1 MSADLYPANIWAPF
15 ADPNWVLADEDGA
28 REVVRARTPA
38 SSEVAVLYTDAGSV
52 WRWRGHASPW
62 LVAVLD
68 TLCGCLNSGFDSEAK
83 DEALNNLQL
92 PPVKRYCRVMADELW
107 QAAVHA

>member
-1 MSADLYPANIWAPF
+1 MSADLYPAGVWARF
-15 ADPNWVLADEDGA
+15 AGPEWVLSQEEGA
-28 REVVRARTPA
+28 RELARARTPA
-38 SSEVAVLYTDAGSV
+38 SAEVAVLYMDTDGS
-52 WRWRGHASPW
+52 WRWRAHAGPW

-68 TLCGCLNSGFDSEAK
+68 ALCECINRGLSAEAK